1 MAEMNDIYDSWRN
14 FVGEKKTK
22 ADQAKIA
29 ALEHFSAQGLAP
41 VWRGKAVRQVVELVE
56 KGISI
61 DLAIEQVE
69 EGLW

>member
-41 VWRGKAVRQVVELVE
+41 V
-56 KGISI
+56 
-61 DLAIEQVE
+61 
-69 EGLW
+69 